1 MDEVINKAAKANYI
15 ADRMIIEITETRDKY
30 DAAQAFP
37 DSSII
42 YEIENNS
49 YSYTRLLQA
58 ASFHFIMPIQ
68 NHLYKTKHN
77 LFIF

>member
-49 YSYTRLLQA
+49 RQKLKELKSEFEQIINDLIGEL
-58 ASFHFIMPIQ
+58 
-68 NHLYKTKHN
+68 KK
-77 LFIF
+77 

>member
-1 MDEVINKAAKANYI
+1 MNEVINKAAKANYI

-49 YSYTRLLQA
+49 RQKLNELKNEFEQTINDLIGEL
-58 ASFHFIMPIQ
+58 
-68 NHLYKTKHN
+68 KK
-77 LFIF
+77 

>member
-1 MDEVINKAAKANYI
+1 MNEVINKAAKANYI

-49 YSYTRLLQA
+49 RQKLKELKNEFEQTIKDLIGEL
-58 ASFHFIMPIQ
+58 
-68 NHLYKTKHN
+68 KK
-77 LFIF
+77 

>member
-15 ADRMIIEITETRDKY
+15 AHRMIIEITETRDKY

-49 YSYTRLLQA
+49 RQKLKELKSEFEQTIKDLIGEL
-58 ASFHFIMPIQ
+58 
-68 NHLYKTKHN
+68 KK
-77 LFIF
+77 

>member
-15 ADRMIIEITETRDKY
+15 ADQMIIEITEIRDKY

-49 YSYTRLLQA
+49 RQKLKELKSEFEQIINDLIGEL
-58 ASFHFIMPIQ
+58 
-68 NHLYKTKHN
+68 KK
-77 LFIF
+77 

>member
-49 YSYTRLLQA
+49 RQKLKELKSEFEQTIKDLIGEL
-58 ASFHFIMPIQ
+58 
-68 NHLYKTKHN
+68 KK
-77 LFIF
+77 

>member
-49 YSYTRLLQA
+49 RQKLKELKSEFEQTINDLIGEL
-58 ASFHFIMPIQ
+58 
-68 NHLYKTKHN
+68 KKW
-77 LFIF
+77 

>member
-1 MDEVINKAAKANYI
+1 MIEVIEKAAKANYI

-49 YSYTRLLQA
+49 RQKLKELKSEFEQTIKDLIGEL
-58 ASFHFIMPIQ
+58 
-68 NHLYKTKHN
+68 KK
-77 LFIF
+77 

>member
-1 MDEVINKAAKANYI
+1 
-15 ADRMIIEITETRDKY
+15 MIIEITETRDKY

-49 YSYTRLLQA
+49 RQKLKELKSEFEQTINDLIGEL
-58 ASFHFIMPIQ
+58 
-68 NHLYKTKHN
+68 KK
-77 LFIF
+77 

>member
-1 MDEVINKAAKANYI
+1 MNEVINKAAKANYI

-49 YSYTRLLQA
+49 RQKLKELKSEFEQIINDLIGEL
-58 ASFHFIMPIQ
+58 
-68 NHLYKTKHN
+68 KK
-77 LFIF
+77 

>member
-1 MDEVINKAAKANYI
+1 MIEVIEKAAKANYI

-49 YSYTRLLQA
+49 RQKLKELKSEFEQTINDLIGEL
-58 ASFHFIMPIQ
+58 
-68 NHLYKTKHN
+68 KK
-77 LFIF
+77 

>member
-49 YSYTRLLQA
+49 RQKLNELKNEFEQ
-58 ASFHFIMPIQ
+58 II
-68 NHLYKTKHN
+68 NDLIGELKK
-77 LFIF
+77 

>member
-42 YEIENNS
+42 YEIEKNS
-49 YSYTRLLQA
+49 RQKLKELKSEFEQTIKDLIGEL
-58 ASFHFIMPIQ
+58 
-68 NHLYKTKHN
+68 KK
-77 LFIF
+77 

>member
-49 YSYTRLLQA
+49 RQKLKELKNEFEQTIND
-58 ASFHFIMPIQ
+58 FIGE
-68 NHLYKTKHN
+68 LKK
-77 LFIF
+77 